1 VRRREFITLLGG
13 AAVAWPLAARAQQ
26 PERMRR
32 IGVLMNRVADDPEA
46 QARLKAFVQGLQQLG
61 WAEGRNARMEVR
73 STAGVAA
80 NLHRY
85 AAELVALMPDVILAD
100 GAVSVSALQGA
111 TRTVPIVFV
120 AVPDPVGAG
129 FVKSMARPAA
139 IPLGLPH
146 LSTLSRPSGSNC
158 LKRSRQASRGQPF

>member
-1 VRRREFITLLGG
+1 MQFDKLRRRKFITLLGG

-32 IGVLMNRVADDPEA
+32 IGVLMNRAADDPEA

-73 STAGVAA
+73 WTAGVAA

-85 AAELVALMPDVILAD
+85 AAEFVALMPDVILAD

-111 TRTVPIVFV
+111 TRTVPIVFA
-120 AVPDPVGAG
+120 AVPDPVGAAG
-129 FVKSMARPAA
+129 WNDPGRD
-139 IPLGLPH
+139 H
-146 LSTLSRPSGSNC
+146 
-158 LKRSRQASRGQPF
+158 GQQ

>member
-1 VRRREFITLLGG
+1 MQFYKLRRRKFITLLGG

-46 QARLKAFVQGLQQLG
+46 QARLKAFVQELQQLG

-73 STAGVAA
+73 WAAGVAA
-80 NLHRY
+80 NPHRY

-111 TRTVPIVFV
+111 TRTLPIVFV
-120 AVPDPVGAG
+120 AVPAPVGAG
-129 FVKSMARPAA
+129 VCTENARPGGNNTRFTSFADDV
-139 IPLGLPH
+139 PLNAH
-146 LSTLSRPSGSNC
+146 
-158 LKRSRQASRGQPF
+158 AH